1 MGGHRARRLRER
13 RAKGA
18 LGRLV
23 VPLAQRQIAEGD
35 AQARLVGREV
45 RGGLEGLSRP
55 VERAPVGGD
64 EAADIVRAGIVRVAG
79 ENGAPDG
86 LCLGASAR
94 LVGGECRAGVRPP
107 LRDAA

>member
-23 VPLAQRQIAEGD
+23 VSLAERQIAEGN

-45 RGGLEGLSRP
+45 RSGLEGLARP
-55 VERAPVGGD
+55 VERAAVGRN
-64 EAADIVRAGIVRVAG
+64 EAADIVCAGIARVAG
-79 ENGAPDG
+79 EDGAADG
-86 LCLGASAR
+86 LRLHASAR
-94 LVGGECRAGVRPP
+94 LVGGECRAGARPP